1 MELNWFI
8 PSDGDGTQLLHT
20 SVSDKLKKSARG
32 WRAPTPTYL
41 AQVARAAEH
50 AGFHACLLPVGIQC
64 HDPWLL
70 TATLA
75 NATKNL
81 KFIVAF
87 RPGLE
92 LPGYIAYKAETLQR
106 LTGGRLLLN
115 AVTGSNAREQKALG
129 DFLEHDQRYERT
141 QEYLGILRGLWREK
155 PLTFE
160 GRYTQIEGGSLNQPL
175 PPFPSLYFGG
185 ASPAAEQV
193 AAQHC
198 DVYLLWGETPEMVS
212 ERIARMSE
220 LAHAAGRR
228 LRFGIRLHVIARR
241 TEKEAWQEAQRL
253 LDGLSPEAITAA
265 QSVLQKTEST
275 GQKRMLALHQG
286 RIPRDARELEVRPNL
301 WSGIGLV
308 RSGAGTAL
316 VGSYQQVT
324 ARIQEYAELG
334 LDSFIFSAYPNL
346 EEAYRFGE
354 QITPRLR
361 FVSQERNSS

>member
-8 PSDGDGTQLLHT
+8 PSDEDGTQLLHT
-20 SVSDKLKKSARG
+20 SVSDHLKKSARA
-32 WRAPTPTYL
+32 WRAPTPGYL
-41 AQVARAAEH
+41 TQVARAAEH
-50 AGFHACLLPVGIQC
+50 AGFHACLLPVGIHC

-75 NATKNL
+75 NATKHL

-115 AVTGSNAREQKALG
+115 AVTGSKAREQKALG
-129 DFLEHDQRYERT
+129 DCLEHDQRYART
-141 QEYLGILRGLWREK
+141 QEYLRILRGLWREK
-155 PLTFE
+155 
-160 GRYTQIEGGSLNQPL
+160 SLSFA
-175 PPFPSLYFGG
+175 PFPSIYFGG
-185 ASPAAEQV
+185 ASSAAEQV
-193 AAQHC
+193 AAQQS
-198 DVYLLWGETPEMVS
+198 DVYLLWGETPEVVTG
-212 ERIARMSE
+212 RITRMTD
-220 LAHAAGRR
+220 LAQAAGRR
-228 LRFGIRLHVIARR
+228 LRFGMRLHVIARR
-241 TEKEAWQEAQRL
+241 TEKEAWQETQRL
-253 LDGLSPEAITAA
+253 LDSLSPEARSRA
-265 QSVLQKTEST
+265 QSVLQKTAST
-275 GQKRMLALHQG
+275 GETRMLTLHQS

-354 QITPRLR
+354 QIAPRLK
-361 FVSQERNSS
+361 FVTQERNSS